1 MTFTNSQDSSFQN
14 LTSYLTPSV
23 TAEPY
28 KLTLSLHDLLSP
40 KLKSNG
46 SPAKPQNAYSLFLND
61 YIAMIKQQGLTVN
74 QGQKLTRKE
83 ISYHAN
89 KSWNSQ
95 PSQVTRFFEI
105 LSMSAKEIHES
116 LYPDHKYRP
125 TRKHGKKIKRTNDEN
140 IKELRSNHTI
150 NNTINIPTSDL
161 LHASVDSFP
170 NLDVDFEL
178 YEPKEEEIYFS
189 LFPTS
194 LDNL

>member
-1 MTFTNSQDSSFQN
+1 MTFTNSQNSSFQN
-14 LTSYLTPSV
+14 LMSYHLSSV
-23 TAEPY
+23 AAEPPY
-28 KLTLSLHDLLSP
+28 KLTLSLHDLLTP

-46 SPAKPQNAYSLFLND
+46 TPARLQNAYSLFLKD
-61 YIAMIKQQGLTVN
+61 YTAKVKQQGPN

-83 ISYHAN
+83 IRYHAN
-89 KSWNSQ
+89 KAWNSQ

-105 LSMSAKEIHES
+105 LSMNAKEIHES

-125 TRKHGKKIKRTNDEN
+125 TRKYGKKIKRTNDEN
-140 IKELRSNHTI
+140 KKELRPNHTI
-150 NNTINIPTSDL
+150 NNTINLPTSDV
-161 LHASVDSFP
+161 LHASVDYSFP